1 MYRVLITDDEPIS
14 RLLLKTF
21 VEKNEDFVVCYEAQ
35 NADEAVSIC
44 KKNPVDIV
52 FMDIMLPGKS
62 GIKAIEDIYS
72 MNKSVTIFIVSAY
85 KSFAIAES
93 ALKCNATEFIVKPVP
108 EATIQY
114 LLEKYKLEHSK
125 MNSELLFLLLER
137 MKHSDFIECCN
148 IMKDLSNEI
157 IHTISNPDDIKNHL
171 LNIGNII
178 YDAVVMSD
186 LYKEAFL
193 RSLREEI
200 SENRKLYDSTLFY
213 MIDYCFKI
221 QNIIHFPILENI
233 FDYIEENIESEI
245 SLKKI
250 VDDCAI
256 SQGYLSRI
264 FKKGFNTTVMT
275 YIHLKKIN
283 IAKRLIFNESF
294 SVSDTAFKLSYNEG
308 NYFSKVFKKYEGITV
323 EQYRN
328 TII

>member
-1 MYRVLITDDEPIS
+1 MYRVLVTDDEPIS
-14 RLLLKTF
+14 RLLLKSF

-35 NADEAVSIC
+35 NADEAVAIC

-62 GIKAIEDIYS
+62 GIKAAQDIYD

-85 KSFAIAES
+85 KSFAIAEG
-93 ALKCNATEFIVKPVP
+93 ALKCNATEFIAKPVA
-108 EATIQY
+108 ENIVLH
-114 LLEKYKLEHSK
+114 LLEKYKLEHTK
-125 MNSELLFLLLER
+125 MNSEVLFQLLEHI
-137 MKHSDFIECCN
+137 KNSDFIECCN
-148 IMKDLSNEI
+148 AVKDLSNEI
-157 IHTISNPDDIKNHL
+157 VNTISNMDDIKNHL
-171 LNIGNII
+171 LNIGNIV

-186 LYKEAFL
+186 LYKEEFL
-193 RSLREEI
+193 RGLREEI
-200 SENRKLYDSTLFY
+200 SENRKLHDSTLFY
-213 MIDYCFKI
+213 IIDYCFKI
-221 QNIIHFPILENI
+221 QNIINSPILENI
-233 FDYIEENIESEI
+233 FHYIEENIESEI
-245 SLKKI
+245 SLKNI